1 MFQVLS
7 DHPERS
13 HFHLDKGPCLQRSE
27 GIRTMTPGKVGLTG
41 GIGSGKSTIAK
52 LFGQLGIRSLDADR
66 IARQLSQPGSSEY
79 HQIVQAFGPGVLDR
93 NQLLDRQ
100 KLGDRVFNDAK
111 SRRALEKILHPPIW
125 NTMMEEFSQVQGPYC
140 IFEIPLLIESGQY
153 REMDR
158 VLVVQSDPEIRLKRL
173 LDSRDMKPAAIEK
186 VMEAQLDDGARS
198 SYADDILV
206 NDSDHA
212 NLEAR
217 VLALHNQYLEYF
229 K

>member
-1 MFQVLS
+1 MVQVLS
-7 DHPERS
+7 DHPGRG

-79 HQIVQAFGPGVLDR
+79 HQVVKAFGPGVLDH

-153 REMDR
+153 LEMDR
-158 VLVVQSDPEIRLKRL
+158 VLVVQCDPEIRLKRL

-206 NDSDHA
+206 NNSGYSD
-212 NLEAR
+212 LEAR

>member
-1 MFQVLS
+1 
-7 DHPERS
+7 
-13 HFHLDKGPCLQRSE
+13 
-27 GIRTMTPGKVGLTG
+27 MTPGKVGLTG
-41 GIGSGKSTIAK
+41 GIGSGKSTVAK

-79 HQIVQAFGPGVLDR
+79 HQIVKAFGPGVLDR
-93 NQLLDRQ
+93 NQLLDRP

-111 SRRALEKILHPPIW
+111 SRRTLEKILHPPIW
-125 NTMMEEFSQVQGPYC
+125 NTMMEAFSQTQGPYC

-158 VLVVQSDPEIRLKRL
+158 VLVVQCDPGIRLKRL
-173 LDSRDMKPAAIEK
+173 LDNRDMKPAVIEK
-186 VMEAQLDDGARS
+186 VMAAQMDDGARS

-212 NLEAR
+212 NLEAQ

>member
-1 MFQVLS
+1 
-7 DHPERS
+7 
-13 HFHLDKGPCLQRSE
+13 
-27 GIRTMTPGKVGLTG
+27 MTPGKVGLTG

-79 HQIVQAFGPGVLDR
+79 HQIVKAFGPGVLGR
-93 NQLLDRQ
+93 NQMLDRQ

-111 SRRALEKILHPPIW
+111 SRRTLEKILHPPIW

-140 IFEIPLLIESGQY
+140 IFEVPLLIESGQHL
-153 REMDR
+153 EMDR
-158 VLVVQSDPEIRLKRL
+158 VLVVQCDPGIRLKRL
-173 LDSRDMKPAAIEK
+173 LDSRDMKPPVIEK
-186 VMEAQLDDGARS
+186 VMAAQMDDGTRS

-206 NDSDHA
+206 NDSGCAD
-212 NLEAR
+212 LEAR
-217 VLALHNQYLEYF
+217 VLTLHNQYLEYF